1 MIQDENRPRLGDMR
15 FSALDV
21 VCLFLVREVK
31 RERFLT
37 GIGLQPEAKLSFPW
51 CSIQ

>member
-1 MIQDENRPRLGDMR
+1 MIKDENQPRLGDRR

-37 GIGLQPEAKLSFPW
+37 GIGLQPEVKPSFPW